1 MKKSYYYSLFFY
13 QFDRVFART
22 KKDKIGL
29 VLSGGGARFSYWSFK
44 VLEEAGVKIDYI
56 GGTSMGA
63 VIGGLTLLDIM
74 QLKLILFFNRQ
85 ISVN

>member
-1 MKKSYYYSLFFY
+1 L
-13 QFDRVFART
+13 
-22 KKDKIGL
+22 
-29 VLSGGGARFSYWSFK
+29 K

-74 QLKLILFFNRQ
+74 QLKLILFFQSTNFSELTILFPDHLKILRKKK
-85 ISVN
+85 

>member
-1 MKKSYYYSLFFY
+1 
-13 QFDRVFART
+13 
-22 KKDKIGL
+22 L
-29 VLSGGGARFSYWSFK
+29 VLSGEVVQGFAHIGVLK

-56 GGTSMGA
+56 EEPVWVRLLA
-63 VIGGLTLLDIM
+63 AFTLLDIM